1 MIKTVKD
8 LKEVLA
14 KFDDETPVVICD
26 MNDDGNGN
34 SEQILPVIDSVD
46 LNLTENDGEYVFINI
61 NVEK

>member
-8 LKEVLA
+8 LKEALA

-26 MNDDGNGN
+26 MENDGNGDG
-34 SEQILPVIDSVD
+34 EQVLPQINSVD

-61 NVEK
+61 N